1 MKNQDLALEA
11 DSYSHA
17 TSGLIKKRGELV
29 NELDRCF
36 ARIAELRNDIAAANR
51 VLRAFGYD
59 GELNDKPG
67 PQRNVMFEKGQLGR
81 AIMDELRTAMEPQS
95 TSQVASALLRR
106 FKQDPKDKA
115 LLREYVERTSN
126 AMQKLRS
133 KGLVT
138 GEKNGARAAV
148 WSLK

>member
-1 MKNQDLALEA
+1 
-11 DSYSHA
+11 
-17 TSGLIKKRGELV
+17 
-29 NELDRCF
+29 
-36 ARIAELRNDIAAANR
+36 
-51 VLRAFGYD
+51 
-59 GELNDKPG
+59 
-67 PQRNVMFEKGQLGR
+67 MFEKGQLGR

>member
-1 MKNQDLALEA
+1 MKNPA

-17 TSGLIKKRGELV
+17 TSGLLKKRGELV
-29 NELDRCF
+29 DELDRCF
-36 ARIAELRNDIAAANR
+36 ARIAELRNDIAATNR

-59 GELNDKPG
+59 GELDDKAG

-81 AIMDELRTAMEPQS
+81 AIMDELRTAKEPRS
-95 TSQVASALLRR
+95 TSQLATALIRR

-115 LLREYVERTSN
+115 LLKEYVERTSN
-126 AMQKLRS
+126 AMQKLRT

-138 GEKNGARAAV
+138 GEKNRAGAVV
-148 WSLK
+148 WKVAT